1 MLTGIK
7 DGSDI
12 RPTKAQ
18 GVPEERWV
26 RQSNSAEKTRG
37 TQITPI
43 HLNEL
48 LANLRHM
55 IREKLRVGMKIDGQT
70 DAQIAAAIKFN
81 ENKILHWILRGYTGT
96 LAVDLPN
103 TLDEVNKGPGDYVAH
118 GGDFVVITDKT
129 TNTFG
134 LRHVD
139 DIVSPIKTETLW
151 VRPTFDFTI
160 PIQSERNNYGGG
172 NEATKSGHIPF
183 TDLPFRFLGSNI
195 SLTSSRRKDWTSY
208 DMLAFFITSLDN
220 DRSRTKRTASPIIV
234 YVRGGSH
241 EFAGEHGSD
250 FDFYAQDDSADIRT
264 RVTGRDPIRFQ
275 GGKIERIIDG
285 DSSQPDNP
293 GIIPVPANTGIY
305 VTYSPGATEYLY
317 KVVGIK
323 EDL

>member
-18 GVPEERWV
+18 GVPEEKWV
-26 RQSNSAEKTRG
+26 RQSNAEGKTRG

-48 LANLRHM
+48 LANIRH
-55 IREKLRVGMKIDGQT
+55 IIKEKLRVGMKIDGQT
-70 DAQIAAAIKFN
+70 DAQIAEAIKFN

-96 LAVDLPN
+96 LSVDLPN

-134 LRHVD
+134 LRHLD
-139 DIVSPIKTETLW
+139 DIVAPINTETLW
-151 VRPTFDFTI
+151 ERPTFDFNV
-160 PIQSERNNYGGG
+160 PNQHNDFGGG
-172 NEATKSGHIPF
+172 GDATDSGPIPF
-183 TDLPFRFLGSNI
+183 TDIPFRFLSTGGVSF
-195 SLTSSRRKDWTSY
+195 SGRRKDWTTY
-208 DMLAFFITSLDN
+208 DMLAFFITSLDS

-275 GGKIERIIDG
+275 GGKIERLRFD
-285 DSSQPDNP
+285 DSSQPDNK
-293 GIIPVPANTGIY
+293 GATFVPENTGLY

-323 EDL
+323 ENL